1 MHRRD
6 VMRIFGGAA
15 ISAALLR
22 GTLLRAA
29 EPRISALYGKATVID
44 GNLVADMLNDDANID
59 AATAAK
65 IRASGLTALKQ
76 SLGGA
81 GDGYADTVADITH
94 LDGAIAK
101 NADLFMQVA
110 DVSDIGAAKK
120 TGRVGIIY
128 SFESANMHEGR
139 IDRIAEFRQR
149 GVRVMGLSYNP
160 GSAFGS
166 GTMSKS
172 DLGLTAL
179 GRDAVADMNGRGVT
193 VDLSHSDEPTSLQ
206 AIAASRRPVII
217 THAGCAAV
225 HRHPRNKSDALLRA
239 VAEKGGVI
247 GIYDLSYLGDYPAN
261 PSLDTYMRHLTH
273 ALDICGE
280 EHVGIG
286 SDTGLLAPDMSPAG
300 IAAWNKGEEER
311 KAQGVAAP
319 EEGPLPYVRGLESET
334 RWQVIAAE
342 LSRRGYSAR
351 VIEKVLGSN
360 FERAFSETW

>member
-6 VMRIFGGAA
+6 VIKIFGGAA
-15 ISAALLR
+15 LSAAIFP
-22 GTLLRAA
+22 TSLRAA
-29 EPRISALYGKATVID
+29 PNRVSALYEKAIVID
-44 GNLVADMLNDDANID
+44 GNLIADMLNDDANVD
-59 AATAAK
+59 AATAAR
-65 IRASGLTALKQ
+65 IRASGLTVMKQ

-81 GDGYADTVADITH
+81 GDGYADTVADMDH
-94 LDGAIAK
+94 LDRAIAK
-101 NADLFMQVA
+101 NAGLFMQIVELK
-110 DVSDIGAAKK
+110 DIAEAKK
-120 TGRVGIIY
+120 TRRVGLIY

-139 IDRIAEFRQR
+139 IDRIGEFRHR

-166 GTMSKS
+166 GTLSKS
-172 DLGLTAL
+172 GLGLTAL
-179 GRDAVADMNGRGVT
+179 GHDAVREMNSQGVT

-206 AIAASRRPVII
+206 TIAASRRPVIV

-225 HRHPRNKSDALLRA
+225 HRHPRNKSDGLLRA

-261 PSLDTYMRHLTH
+261 PSLGTYMRHLTH

-280 EHVGIG
+280 DHVGIG
-286 SDTGLLAPDMSPAG
+286 SDTGLLAPDLSPAG
-300 IAAWNKGEEER
+300 VAAWDRGEAER

-342 LSRRGYSAR
+342 LSRRGYSFR
-351 VIEKVLGSN
+351 VIEKVLGLN